1 MKKKITVQE
10 KFWQGDFGNHY
21 IKRNSHRKTVK
32 NNFHFFKKVFAKKIK
47 INTLI
52 ELGPNIGLNIIALN
66 KIFKNLKITAVEI
79 NKKACE
85 HLKKIK
91 NVNIINNSIL
101 KFNLK
106 SKFDLVLIKGVMIHV
121 HPKDLKILYKKIE
134 NLSKKYILICEYY
147 NPYPI
152 SINYRGH
159 KNKLFKN
166 DYAGLFLKKYKNYKL
181 VNYGFCYHLDKYP
194 LDDVNWFLLK
204 KF

>member
-1 MKKKITVQE
+1 
-10 KFWQGDFGNHY
+10 
-21 IKRNSHRKTVK
+21 
-32 NNFHFFKKVFAKKIK
+32 
-47 INTLI
+47 
-52 ELGPNIGLNIIALN
+52 
-66 KIFKNLKITAVEI
+66 
-79 NKKACE
+79 
-85 HLKKIK
+85 
-91 NVNIINNSIL
+91 
-101 KFNLK
+101 
-106 SKFDLVLIKGVMIHV
+106 MIYV
-121 HPKDLKILYKKIE
+121 HSKDLEILYKKIE

-166 DYAGLFLKKYKNYKL
+166 DYAGLFLKKHKNYKL

>member
-1 MKKKITVQE
+1 MKKINSQE
-10 KFWQGDFGNHY
+10 KFWQGNFGNSY
-21 IKRNSHRKTVK
+21 IKRNNHQKVVK
-32 NNFHFFKKVFAKKIK
+32 NNFHFFKKVLNKKIK

-52 ELGPNIGLNIIALN
+52 ELGPNVGLNIIALN

>member
-1 MKKKITVQE
+1 MKKKINSQE
-10 KFWQGDFGNHY
+10 KFWQGNFGNSY
-21 IKRNSHRKTVK
+21 IKRNNHRKIIK
-32 NNFHFFKKVFAKKIK
+32 NNYHFFKKVFKTKVK
-47 INTLI
+47 INSLI
-52 ELGPNIGLNIIALN
+52 ELGPNVGLNIIALN
-66 KIFKNLKITAVEI
+66 KIFKNLSVTAVEI

-91 NVNIINNSIL
+91 NINIINNSIL

-121 HPKDLKILYKKIE
+121 HPKDLKKLYKKIE
-134 NLSKKYILICEYY
+134 KLSKKYILICEYY
-147 NPYPI
+147 NPHPI